1 MNSANAAA
9 AEIGKINASNSGDG
23 TTEILRLMRHLVA
36 AGSANAT
43 STTRPTIDGIS
54 TKERSR
60 RPLRAGIIVPKLM
73 PTPNSSKLEY
83 VSLFPIRTNAEAPRN
98 DVVKKN
104 KETIMESVKPNPTE
118 KSTPQSPNID
128 CMKND

>member
-1 MNSANAAA
+1 M
-9 AEIGKINASNSGDG
+9 
-23 TTEILRLMRHLVA
+23 
-36 AGSANAT
+36 
-43 STTRPTIDGIS
+43 
-54 TKERSR
+54 
-60 RPLRAGIIVPKLM
+60 AGIIVPKPM
-73 PTPNSSKLEY
+73 PTPNSSKVEY
-83 VSLFPIRTNAEAPRN
+83 ASLFPIRTNAEAPRN